1 MRPVT
6 EGKMM
11 TDEFKTYHP
20 IINFLYFAF
29 MIVCSCIFMHP
40 VCLFIS
46 LAGAFTYSIMQNG
59 KKSVKTNILYMLP
72 TVLVMALLNP
82 LFNHQGVTILAYFPD
97 ENPLTFESIIY
108 GIDAAVMVISVIA
121 WFGCCNRIMTSDK
134 MIYLFGRIV
143 PSLSLVLSM
152 TMRFIPKFAKD
163 TKKVCDAQ
171 RGIGFDINKGKITT
185 RMKTATKVVSVML
198 TRSLEN
204 SIETADSM
212 KSRGYGTKKRTA
224 FSVFRFDSRD
234 VCMLVMMLIFGA
246 VTVSGV
252 VLGGVR
258 WQYYPQLNFTAGT
271 PYAAITFIAYGMMAF
286 MPVIID
292 IWEGI
297 RWNVIKSKI

>member
-1 MRPVT
+1 MI
-6 EGKMM
+6 

-20 IINFLYFAF
+20 IISFLYFAF
-29 MIVCSCIFMHP
+29 MIVMSCILMHP

-97 ENPLTFESIIY
+97 GNPLTFESIIY

-234 VCMLVMMLIFGA
+234 VCMLVMMLIFGS

-286 MPVIID
+286 MPVMID

>member
-1 MRPVT
+1 MHPVT
-6 EGKMM
+6 EEKMI

-29 MIVCSCIFMHP
+29 MIVMSCILMHP
-40 VCLFIS
+40 VCLVIS
-46 LAGAFTYSIMQNG
+46 LAGAFSYSIMQNG
-59 KKSVKTNILYMLP
+59 KKSLKTNILYMLP

-82 LFNHQGVTILAYFPD
+82 LFNHQGVTTLAYFPNG
-97 ENPLTFESIIY
+97 NPLTLESIIY
-108 GIDAAVMVISVIA
+108 GISAAVMVISVIA

-134 MIYLFGRIV
+134 MIYLFGRIM

-152 TMRFIPKFAKD
+152 TMRFVPKFAKD

-171 RGIGFDINKGKITT
+171 RGIGFDISKGKITD

-204 SIETADSM
+204 SVETADSM

-224 FSVFRFDSRD
+224 FSVFRFDGRD
-234 VCMLVMMLIFGA
+234 ICMLILILIFGA
-246 VTVSGV
+246 VTVSGA
-252 VLGGVR
+252 LFGGIR
-258 WQYYPQLNFTAGT
+258 WQYYPQLSFATGST
-271 PYAAITFIAYGMMAF
+271 YEVIIFISYGIMAF

-297 RWNVIKSKI
+297 RWNVIKSRI